1 MNREHSRPYLLVS
14 PVIVA
19 DVPRNS
25 TQREILNPAAG
36 SRTGFDG
43 D

>member
-1 MNREHSRPYLLVS
+1 LVS
-14 PVIVA
+14 PVIVADVPLIVA

-43 D
+43 G